1 MTRETGSGPGDDA
14 GTREQ
19 NLPREKAMSIEN
31 LNAFLHELP
40 KGSARPLPESTWH
53 EQAKE
58 RLTVGERYA
67 DRLRNG
73 MGSWAFV
80 GGFLLFMA
88 IWWILNTVKTTAWD
102 PYPFILLNLFLSMLA
117 GLQGAILLIAAK
129 RQDAISAALA
139 QHDFDT
145 NVAARID
152 IEALLEINRRQ
163 LEMIAELQ
171 GIARAL
177 VPAQTGGAD
186 APAVDAQDV
195 ATEVAAAKD
204 SARAAEAQAVVQ
216 AEAHGGAPDVSES
229 GSAPDD
235 SSES

>member
-1 MTRETGSGPGDDA
+1 M
-14 GTREQ
+14 
-19 NLPREKAMSIEN
+19 PREKAMSIED
-31 LNAFLHELP
+31 LNTFLRQLP

-53 EQAKE
+53 EQVKG
-58 RLTVGERYA
+58 RLTLGERSA

-80 GGFLLFMA
+80 GGFVLFMA
-88 IWWILNTVKTTAWD
+88 VWWILNSSRATAWD

-145 NVAARID
+145 NVAARVD

-177 VPAQTGGAD
+177 VPAQTGAGATG
-186 APAVDAQDV
+186 ADAQDV

-204 SARAAEAQAVVQ
+204 SARAAETQ
-216 AEAHGGAPDVSES
+216 AEARAETQVQAAVRTEAQDEDPDASP
-229 GSAPDD
+229 GR
-235 SSES
+235 